1 MTNQMI
7 TCVAGEPSGDLLGAE
22 LVSGL
27 KGNPFTS
34 NYQLNGIGGSH
45 MASVG
50 FESNWDM
57 STLSV
62 RGYVEALKQLPAI
75 LSIRKQLIKSI
86 YQNPPSVYVGIDAPD
101 FNLFVEK
108 KCKTLKIPT
117 VHYISPSIWA
127 WRSNRLDNIKKAVDH
142 MLCIFPFEPGIYHQ
156 AGMKATYVGHPLAN
170 KIPLKPDPKSAKQ
183 FLFENQFLKFGEIA
197 SDETIIAVLPGSRK
211 SEIEYIG
218 KGFFEAIGHMYQMH
232 QGSIRFLVP
241 VATPQLMEMLV
252 FLKNDLLITY
262 PNVKVELINGNSS
275 KVLEAADS
283 VLIASGTATL
293 EAALWKKPM
302 VISYTVP
309 WLTAQIMKRQGYL
322 PYIGLPNILCQ
333 NFVVPELL
341 QDQADPK
348 VMAKA
353 TLEWLEHPAQVAQL
367 VDIFEELHHILK
379 KPSDEIAAQVIE
391 ETIKQAK

>member
-1 MTNQMI
+1 MTNSII

-27 KGNPFTS
+27 KSNSYTS
-34 NYQLNGIGGSH
+34 NYQLNGIGGAH
-45 MASVG
+45 MASRG
-50 FESNWDM
+50 FQSDWDM

-86 YQNPPSVYVGIDAPD
+86 YNNPPSAYVGIDAPD
-101 FNLFVEK
+101 FNLYVEK
-108 KCKTLKIPT
+108 KCKKLNIPT

-142 MLCIFPFEPGIYHQ
+142 MLCIFPFEPGIYHD

-170 KIPLKPDPKSAKQ
+170 KIPLKPDPSSAKQ
-183 FLFENQFLKFGEIA
+183 FLFENQLLQFGPVG
-197 SDETIIAVLPGSRK
+197 SDETLIAVLPGSRK

-218 KGFFEAIGHMYQMH
+218 KGFFEAMGHMYQMY

-252 FLKNDLLITY
+252 FLKNDLLVTY
-262 PNVKVELINGNSS
+262 PNVKIELINGYSS
-275 KVLEAADS
+275 KILEAADS

-341 QDQADPK
+341 QEQAEPK
-348 VMAKA
+348 VMARA
-353 TLEWLEHPAQVAQL
+353 TLEWLEHPTQVTQL
-367 VDIFEELHHILK
+367 VEIFEELHHILK
-379 KPSDEIAAQVIE
+379 KPSDEIAAEVVE
-391 ETIKQAK
+391 DTIKLAK